1 MSICKHMLNLIT
13 CYKYSTDDR
22 LDRLVNIINNK
33 TNTIYTDIIEH
44 VEELLEQYA
53 KCKNGDE
60 VIKTQNEFLE
70 AEAREEAN
78 RKNAEI
84 DLPPMESSDTDETSD
99 DE

>member
-1 MSICKHMLNLIT
+1 M
-13 CYKYSTDDR
+13 
-22 LDRLVNIINNK
+22 
-33 TNTIYTDIIEH
+33 
-44 VEELLEQYA
+44 
-53 KCKNGDE
+53 
-60 VIKTQNEFLE
+60 IKTQNEFLE